1 MYSRR
6 REEID
11 HLGVFAEPCLMLRT
25 SWNDHD
31 VALAADPLFG
41 GKADAMDTLASGI
54 QRKSG
59 DMRLRSR
66 ITQRSA

>member
-1 MYSRR
+1 
-6 REEID
+6 
-11 HLGVFAEPCLMLRT
+11 MLRT

-41 GKADAMDTLASGI
+41 GKADAMDTLARGI
-54 QRKSG
+54 QSISKSG